1 MVESIVGCKWS
12 LRVLDMIQNDI
23 YRPGEMQRQTPGLSA
38 KVLNE
43 RLSKLMR
50 FGIIQKTVHPVVP
63 PHVDYRLTDFGAK
76 FSLLLKNI
84 EELQNEL
91 DN

>member
-12 LRVLDMIQNDI
+12 LRVLEMIQSNI
-23 YRPGEMQRQTPGLSA
+23 CRPGEMQRQTPGLSA

-50 FGIIQKTVHPVVP
+50 FGIIQKTIHPVVP
-63 PHVDYRLTDFGAK
+63 PHVDYQLTDFGEK

-84 EELQNEL
+84 EELQEEV
-91 DN
+91 DS